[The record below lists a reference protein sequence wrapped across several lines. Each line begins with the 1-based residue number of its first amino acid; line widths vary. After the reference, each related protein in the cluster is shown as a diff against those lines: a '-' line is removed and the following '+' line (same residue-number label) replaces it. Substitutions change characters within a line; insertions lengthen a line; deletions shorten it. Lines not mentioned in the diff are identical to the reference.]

1 MYTVGET
8 VMYPG
13 TGVCRIT
20 DIVTQSFVR
29 GEERTYYVLN
39 TVFDSRGETIYCP
52 VDNESIRLRR
62 LLTREDIERILRDA
76 RGHAS
81 LWIENPTQRKKT
93 FLSILKQDDVVLLL
107 RMIIDLHKHRE
118 KQVSEGKK
126 MHVTDEKIM
135 LEAEK
140 FWNQE
145 LSCALQIELSA
156 VPAFVVSKLAAIEA

>member
-20 DIVTQSFVR
+20 DIVKQSFVR

-39 TVFDSRGETIYCP
+39 SVFDRHGETIYCP
-52 VDNESIRLRR
+52 VDNENIRLRS
-62 LLTREDIERILRDA
+62 LFSREDIEKILHDA
-76 RGHAS
+76 RLSAP
-81 LWIENPTQRKKT
+81 LWIENAAQRKKT
-93 FLSILKQDDVVLLL
+93 FLSILKQGDAVPLL
-107 RMIIDLHKHRE
+107 RMIIDLHRHRE
-118 KQVSEGKK
+118 DQECIGKK
-126 MHVTDEKIM
+126 MHAADEKIM

-145 LSCALQIELSA
+145 LACVLQIDLSA
-156 VPAFVVSKLAAIEA
+156 VPAFVIEKLSE